1 MPRRPTLKV
10 TMSPAPPL
18 STKHWY
24 VLSCTGVEAIKP
36 NLVRFTFEILED
48 ENQLGR
54 TVVHT
59 IHARLAP
66 DTPLCRLLLKAF
78 GEQLRVGQSIELLN
92 LVGRKCEARF
102 DAGVNGALQA
112 IVGFRQHLDPPSK
125 RKPQSADPA
134 PTGPTKE
141 VVHGLG

>member
-1 MPRRPTLKV
+1 MPRKATLKL
-10 TMSPAPPL
+10 TMSQAPPL

-24 VLSCTGVEAIKP
+24 VLSCTGVEPVKP

-48 ENQLGR
+48 QHHLGR
-54 TVVHT
+54 IVQHT
-59 IHARLAP
+59 LPALLVP

-112 IVGFRQHLDPPSK
+112 IVGFRQYMDPPAN
-125 RKPQSADPA
+125 RKPQSVDPA
-134 PTGPTKE
+134 PAGPTTE
-141 VVHGLG
+141 VVDGLE